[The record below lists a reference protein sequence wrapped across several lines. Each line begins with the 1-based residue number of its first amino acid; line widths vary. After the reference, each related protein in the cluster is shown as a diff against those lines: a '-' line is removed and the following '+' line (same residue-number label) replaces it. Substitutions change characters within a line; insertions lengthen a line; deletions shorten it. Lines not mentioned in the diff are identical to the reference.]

1 MMMPSMDVKMF
12 NEVRKMNRAILSD
25 ELYCR
30 LGGVMNKDDFY
41 HVLVWVEENLCTGE
55 DVGALVRESG
65 YGRRAFEQGFRSRS
79 GFSPGEYLFRRRMS
93 RAAVMLRVTSLPVT
107 EIAGLLHYHSGQ
119 NFARAFRGFS
129 GWTPTAYRR
138 DAVWNTR
145 ILQLPLLYGEEC
157 FHSTVVDLSESLR
170 ITGRCK
176 STESRYDSMSDSECL
191 STLRNQLN
199 SLQPAALQKGALVLT
214 RITGTD
220 DTYAGRNGVVRVE
233 IVTGTQSAPG
243 EIADGIIPAGR
254 YTRYVFSGSWE
265 AFTVFSRTIYL
276 RSLAEQSLCNSEDLN
291 FMQVNFAGD
300 SLECALY
307 IPVVPPPG

>member
-1 MMMPSMDVKMF
+1 MDNNVF
-12 NEVRKMNRAILSD
+12 HRAL
-25 ELYCR
+25 
-30 LGGVMNKDDFY
+30 M
-41 HVLVWVEENLCTGE
+41 WVEDNLCTGE

-65 YGRRAFEQGFRSRS
+65 YGRRAFEQGFRLQS

-145 ILQLPLLYGEEC
+145 ILQLPLLYGGEYW
-157 FHSTVVDLSESLR
+157 HSTEVDLSECLR
-170 ITGRCK
+170 ITGSRK
-176 STESRYDSMSDSECL
+176 STESRYDSMSDSEYL

-199 SLQPAALQKGALVLT
+199 SVQPEVLQKGALVLT
-214 RITGTD
+214 RSEDAD
-220 DTYAGRNGVVRVE
+220 DTYASRSGVVRVE

-243 EIADGIIPAGR
+243 EVADGIVPAGR
-254 YTRYVFSGSWE
+254 YTRYAFSGSWE
-265 AFTVFSRTIYL
+265 AFTVFSRTIFL
-276 RSLAEQSLCNSEDLN
+276 RSLAEQSLCSSGNLS
-291 FMQVNFAGD
+291 FMQVNFAGE
-300 SLECALY
+300 SLECAFY
-307 IPVVPPPG
+307 IPVVPPQD